1 MINVSSGVNKRS
13 YSLNIRRL
21 RVRNIAVQMYMSI
34 DGVMEAPEKWSFRYW
49 TDDHEKYD
57 DLRLLRCF
65 HWCSVK
71 ANGSSTTET
80 P

>member
-34 DGVMEAPEKWSFRYW
+34 DGVMEAPEKWSFR
-49 TDDHEKYD
+49 
-57 DLRLLRCF
+57 
-65 HWCSVK
+65 
-71 ANGSSTTET
+71 
-80 P
+80 